1 MLRLFLI
8 HLERFLRCYL
18 VACFASLLIVPLGFN
33 LCEIIRAVA
42 YPSNLMYLLTALLP
56 ALVAA
61 VYTWQQRR
69 RINSD
74 ELVFYLRNRLRYQT
88 RLLIPYFELTGVL
101 LRQVAGFDLKL
112 RQGAFLAALQLADA
126 VEREAMTSQAAAN
139 AAAMGLGDFTFD
151 EEGPNQER
159 LEQLAVAAAQTE
171 ALSSIETMVLAC
183 RLTLK
188 RKSLELSKAALLR
201 GLKQEPTP
209 DNLTQALAALKL
221 QVAGMG
227 PYFES
232 WLVISLVRSVMNA
245 LPHEVHSDFNALCQN
260 PILQQVADELL
271 SSETA
276 HRCVPSFLF
285 LLNQEVYRLRHRA
298 AYVRAQFA
306 QAQQAARAHQHA
318 GAAYADS
325 PHADGAHEG
334 GTYEDWNHSGGGR
347 DGWTHAGSY
356 EQHSKER
363 AAKGTRS
370 KSGTGARRNAGTGT
384 GPGFSFRA
392 DFGEDFGEDFA
403 YGSYYYEGYY
413 DSSQRSDERYGAE
426 HDNFEGSRYSY
437 RDDYEERTAHE
448 EPEELS
454 ELERAYQVLGVTED
468 ATLSAIKARY
478 RRLAFVYHPDHIKD
492 YMSLSPAQQRVL
504 NAKFQEICNAYAT
517 ILAARARHDASA

>member
-1 MLRLFLI
+1 M
-8 HLERFLRCYL
+8 RCYL

-74 ELVFYLRNRLRYQT
+74 ELVFYLRNRLRCQPS
-88 RLLIPYFELTGVL
+88 LLIPYFELTGVL

-151 EEGPNQER
+151 EEQPNQER
-159 LEQLAVAAAQTE
+159 LEQLAAAAAQTE

-183 RLTLK
+183 RLILK

-221 QVAGMG
+221 QVAGTG

-245 LPHEVHSDFNALCQN
+245 LPHEVHSDFNALRQN

-276 HRCVPSFLF
+276 QRCVPSFLF

-298 AYVRAQFA
+298 AYVRAQYA
-306 QAQQAARAHQHA
+306 QAQQAARSHQHA
-318 GAAYADS
+318 GTA
-325 PHADGAHEG
+325 HADGAHEG
-334 GTYEDWNHSGGGR
+334 GTYEDWNHCGGFR

-370 KSGTGARRNAGTGT
+370 ESGTGARRNAGTGT
-384 GPGFSFRA
+384 GPGFSFREDLGA
-392 DFGEDFGEDFA
+392 DFGEDFA
-403 YGSYYYEGYY
+403 YGSYYYDGYY

-426 HDNFEGSRYSY
+426 YDNFEGSRYSY
-437 RDDYEERTAHE
+437 RDDYAERATAD
-448 EPEELS
+448 EPEELT
-454 ELERAYQVLGVTED
+454 ELQQAYQILGVAED

-517 ILAARARHDASA
+517 ILATRASQEA